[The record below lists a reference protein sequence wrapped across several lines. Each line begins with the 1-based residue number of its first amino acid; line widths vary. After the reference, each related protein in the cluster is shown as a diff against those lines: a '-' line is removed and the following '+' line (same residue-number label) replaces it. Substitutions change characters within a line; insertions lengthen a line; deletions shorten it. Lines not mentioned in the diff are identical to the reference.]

1 MTVDE
6 RVDSGITEDLIRI
19 STGTENIEDII
30 DEASYGGLILQ
41 SLSTRAILYLPV
53 RHHRTLDF

>member
-6 RVDSGITEDLIRI
+6 RVDSGVTKDLIRI

-30 DEASYGGLILQ
+30 DDFRQ
-41 SLSTRAILYLPV
+41 SFRSFSIRK
-53 RHHRTLDF
+53 